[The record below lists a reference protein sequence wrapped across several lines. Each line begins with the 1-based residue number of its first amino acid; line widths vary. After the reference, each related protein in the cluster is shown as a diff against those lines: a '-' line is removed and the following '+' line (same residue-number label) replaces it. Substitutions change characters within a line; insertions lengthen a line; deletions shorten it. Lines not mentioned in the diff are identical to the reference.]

1 MGTKICKVE
10 DIEKALDDLKWEFI
24 TKKLTIID
32 IIPIKF
38 IRTSTTEIQTTEVK
52 ILYEC
57 K

>member
-24 TKKLTIID
+24 TKKLMIID

-38 IRTSTTEIQTTEVK
+38 TRTSTTEIQTTEVK

>member
-10 DIEKALDDLKWEFI
+10 DIEKELDDLKWEFI

-32 IIPIKF
+32 IIPIRF

>member
-1 MGTKICKVE
+1 MRTKICKVE
-10 DIEKALDDLKWEFI
+10 DIEKELDDLKWEFI

-32 IIPIKF
+32 IIPIRF

>member
-1 MGTKICKVE
+1 MRTKTCKVE
-10 DIEKALDDLKWEFI
+10 DIEKTLDDLKWEFI

>member
-1 MGTKICKVE
+1 MRTKLCKVE
-10 DIEKALDDLKWEFI
+10 DIEKTLDDLKWEFI

>member
-1 MGTKICKVE
+1 MRTKTCKVE
-10 DIEKALDDLKWEFI
+10 DIEKTLDDLKWEFN

-38 IRTSTTEIQTTEVK
+38 IRTSTIEIQTTEVK

>member
-10 DIEKALDDLKWEFI
+10 DIEKTLDDLKWEFN
-24 TKKLTIID
+24 TKKLTFID

-38 IRTSTTEIQTTEVK
+38 TRTSTIEIQTTEVK

>member
-1 MGTKICKVE
+1 MRTKTCKVE
-10 DIEKALDDLKWEFI
+10 DIEKTLDDLKWEFI

-38 IRTSTTEIQTTEVK
+38 IRTSTTEIQTIEVK